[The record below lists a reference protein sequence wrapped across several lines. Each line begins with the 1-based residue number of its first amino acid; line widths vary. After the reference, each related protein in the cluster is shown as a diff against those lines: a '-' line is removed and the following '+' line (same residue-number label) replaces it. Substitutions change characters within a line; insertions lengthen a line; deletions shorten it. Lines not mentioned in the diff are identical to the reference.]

1 MNLELIGR
9 RAVVTGASRGIGAAI
24 SLALAN
30 EGADLALIGRDHGAL
45 NKVAGTA
52 RERGSAHVLAVPCDM
67 ADRAS
72 ALAGVGTAAQSLGG
86 VDILVNCA
94 GTSRFGAWDELSEQD
109 WVDAFQ
115 LKVLG
120 YVRAIEA
127 VIPSMRAQ
135 HSGRIVNVVGMA
147 SKLPTPGYVLG
158 CLNAALLHITKTF
171 ADALASDGISV
182 VAVNPG
188 ATATSRIR
196 TALETWAKA
205 AGQRVDEYTVEY
217 ERSIPLGRLGT
228 PAEVASVVAFICS
241 DRASYVTGSCVNVD
255 GGAIRGAI

>member
-1 MNLELIGR
+1 MC
-9 RAVVTGASRGIGAAI
+9 
-24 SLALAN
+24 
-30 EGADLALIGRDHGAL
+30 
-45 NKVAGTA
+45 A
-52 RERGSAHVLAVPCDM
+52 R
-67 ADRAS
+67 
-72 ALAGVGTAAQSLGG
+72 
-86 VDILVNCA
+86 
-94 GTSRFGAWDELSEQD
+94 
-109 WVDAFQ
+109 
-115 LKVLG
+115 
-120 YVRAIEA
+120 IEA

-228 PAEVASVVAFICS
+228 PAEGRVRCRVHLF
-241 DRASYVTGSCVNVD
+241 RPGELRHWFLRE
-255 GGAIRGAI
+255 RGWRGHPRSHLAWPRH